1 MSARGVFG
9 LIWLANGNDAD
20 FGSFLKQKSVF
31 KESLHPNAGRSLS
44 KVNKVPVNNFERNNK
59 ANMTTRRK
67 ELHSILRVLEICHIE
82 KVPLACLLVVGAL
95 FTSETLDFNSEVNS
109 RFCFFRRECRRLR
122 RRLLRP
128 PAPLDFFLNK
138 VAFAAVDLVGAVN
151 PIELVVA
158 LPSPSLDVA
167 AASVSSDIGVR
178 WFRREYRRRLLPPPP
193 LDIFMDQGA
202 LAVLHMITLVV
213 VLPDP
218 LDMVAVISSNISVI
232 SC

>member
-1 MSARGVFG
+1 
-9 LIWLANGNDAD
+9 
-20 FGSFLKQKSVF
+20 
-31 KESLHPNAGRSLS
+31 
-44 KVNKVPVNNFERNNK
+44 
-59 ANMTTRRK
+59 MTTRRK

-167 AASVSSDIGVR
+167 AASVSFDIGVSSCFCF
-178 WFRREYRRRLLPPPP
+178 FRREYSSTALVTTATGYLFKPG
-193 LDIFMDQGA
+193 GA
-202 LAVLHMITLVV
+202 LTVV
-213 VLPDP
+213 FH
-218 LDMVAVISSNISVI
+218 A
-232 SC
+232 

>member
-1 MSARGVFG
+1 
-9 LIWLANGNDAD
+9 
-20 FGSFLKQKSVF
+20 
-31 KESLHPNAGRSLS
+31 
-44 KVNKVPVNNFERNNK
+44 
-59 ANMTTRRK
+59 MTTRKK
-67 ELHSILRVLEICHIE
+67 EFRSILRVLENGHIE

-109 RFCFFRRECRRLR
+109 RFCFFRRECRR
-122 RRLLRP
+122 RLLRP

-151 PIELVVA
+151 PIELVVV

-193 LDIFMDQGA
+193 LDIFLDRGA
-202 LAVLHMITLVV
+202 LAVLHMTTLVV

-218 LDMVAVISSNISVI
+218 LDLAAAISSNVSVI